1 MELKELII
9 EKNSL
14 IWQLNFLQEKY
25 NQNEFDENI
34 VSKMM
39 EIKEKINKT
48 KKKIDIL
55 KFKDKTRE

>member
-34 VSKMM
+34 VSKIM